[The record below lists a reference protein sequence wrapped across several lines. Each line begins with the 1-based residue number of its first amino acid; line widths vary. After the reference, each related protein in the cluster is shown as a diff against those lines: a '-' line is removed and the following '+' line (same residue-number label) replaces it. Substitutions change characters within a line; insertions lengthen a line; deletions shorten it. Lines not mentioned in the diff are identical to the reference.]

1 MLGCLFVVAF
11 MCEMTLVSHNGMN
24 KVFCTCLRFASV
36 SVPSSKCDA
45 APEATADAA
54 APGHRPAAR
63 PLPLPQHQTGQ

>member
-1 MLGCLFVVAF
+1 MLGCLFVFAF

-45 APEATADAA
+45 APEATADTA
-54 APGHRPAAR
+54 APGH
-63 PLPLPQHQTGQ
+63 